1 MGQTLIEKILASH
14 SAGPV
19 RPGQI
24 VDVEIDVRAARDFGG
39 ANVVKNL
46 KAAGLGVADPAK
58 TVFTFDCNPGG
69 SDQGYAA
76 NQQFCRTF
84 ARETGVALRDIDQGI
99 GTHVAI
105 DDGLVGPGSTF
116 VSTDSHANIMGAV
129 GAFGQGM
136 GDQDIAAAWAHG
148 KVWFKVPPTKKLILK
163 GRPGPHATAKDIT
176 LKLAAELGAAGLLGC
191 AAEVYGDCVPDLGV
205 ADRVTI
211 ASMATEMGGII
222 MLFEPNAAVLDFCA
236 LASGR
241 RWETV
246 AADPDAEYLETVEI
260 DIDGLEPMV
269 ALPGHPDHAVAV
281 REVAGKPVD
290 SVFIGSCTNGRLD
303 DLRAA
308 AAVLRGKTIAPGV
321 VLKVVPS
328 TRRIWEQALAEGLV
342 KDLMDAGALIGNAG
356 CGGCAAGQIGQ
367 NGPGEVTVSS
377 GNRNFAGKQGK
388 GEVYLASPQTCAA
401 SALAGVIA
409 TAAAIP
415 APAPRR
421 QAAAPTAAAGTG
433 TAARTTAGGRPTT
446 LTGRV
451 WLVAE
456 DNIDTDMIFHN
467 RHLAITDLAE
477 MGPHTFGNLP
487 GWEDF
492 PRRVQPGDIV
502 TVGGNFGCGSSRQQ
516 AVDCFKALG
525 VSLLIARSYGA
536 IYERNAINAGMPVM
550 VADLLACGLENGQRV
565 TVDLT
570 SGLITWDGG
579 QLQGEPFSAVQLE
592 IYQRG
597 GLLA

>member
-1 MGQTLIEKILASH
+1 MGQTLIEKILTLHGS
-14 SAGPV
+14 GPA
-19 RPGQI
+19 RPGEI

-46 KAAGLGVADPAK
+46 QAAGLTVADPEK

-76 NQQFCRTF
+76 NQQLCRTF
-84 ARETGVALRDIDQGI
+84 ARETGVAVRDIDKGI
-99 GTHVAI
+99 GTHIAI
-105 DDGLVGPGSTF
+105 EDGLVGPGTTF

-148 KVWFKVPPTKKLILK
+148 KVWFKVPRTKKIVLI
-163 GRPGPHATAKDIT
+163 GEPGPAATAKDIT
-176 LKLAAELGAAGLLGC
+176 LKMAAVLGASGLLGC
-191 AAEVYGDCVPDLGV
+191 AAEVYGDIVDKLTV

-222 MLFEPNAAVLDFCA
+222 VLFTPNQAVLDFCKA
-236 LASGR
+236 ASGR
-241 RWETV
+241 DWEPI
-246 AADPDAEYLETVEI
+246 AADADAEYVETIEV
-260 DIDGLEPMV
+260 DVDGLEPMISQ
-269 ALPGHPDHAVAV
+269 PGHPDDAVPV
-281 REVAGKPVD
+281 TDVAGKRVD

-308 AAVLRGKTIAPGV
+308 ARILRGKQIAPGL

-328 TRRIWEQALAEGLV
+328 TRKTWAQALDEGIID
-342 KDLMDAGALIGNAG
+342 DLMKAGALIGNAG

-388 GEVYLASPQTCAA
+388 GEVFLASPETCAA
-401 SALAGVIA
+401 TALAGVIA
-409 TAAAIP
+409 RADAIPETVAPHQPKANGSSAAASTI
-415 APAPRR
+415 
-421 QAAAPTAAAGTG
+421 QASGDK
-433 TAARTTAGGRPTT
+433 PTT
-446 LTGRV
+446 LKGRV
-451 WLVAE
+451 WLVDVE
-456 DNIDTDMIFHN
+456 NIDTDMIFHN
-467 RHLAITDLAE
+467 RHLAITELAE

-487 GWEDF
+487 GWEEF
-492 PRRVQPGDIV
+492 PQNAQPGDIV
-502 TVGGNFGCGSSRQQ
+502 VTGGNFGCGSSRQQ
-516 AVDCFKALG
+516 AVDCFTALG
-525 VSLLIARSYGA
+525 VTLIVARSYGS

-550 VADLLACGLENGQRV
+550 IADLLAAGLNGGQEI

-570 SGLITWDGG
+570 TGLITWDGG
-579 QLQGEPFSAVQLE
+579 ELRGERFSEVQLE